1 MRKRSRLGALVVLAL
16 GSCVPFASAQS
27 APLDCAAQAPP
38 SFKEIFTG
46 TMSDFRRLPSNG
58 TAALLA
64 VGAGATLAAHGADD
78 TVTNKVSTRNAVN
91 ERFEAGAILGG
102 TPAELGA
109 ALTTYGLGRVFHNRC
124 VAAVGA
130 DLAQAQLMAQAMT
143 YALKASVQ
151 RDRPEGSGFSFPS
164 GHASVAFASATVLQ
178 RHFGWKAGLPAY
190 AAATYVAASRVQMKR
205 HYLSD
210 VIFGATL
217 GVVAGRTVTMP
228 GGHRM
233 AIGPIATPMGPAAGV
248 TLLGRGR

>member
-1 MRKRSRLGALVVLAL
+1 MRKRLHLGTLVVLAL
-16 GSCVPFASAQS
+16 GSAVPYASAQS
-27 APLDCAAQAPP
+27 RPADCSAEAPP
-38 SFKEIFTG
+38 SFREIFTG
-46 TMSDFRRLPSNG
+46 TVSDFRRLPSSG
-58 TAALLA
+58 TAGLLLA
-64 VGAGATLAAHGADD
+64 GAGATLAAHGADD
-78 TVTNKVSTRNAVN
+78 TVTDNVSSRNGVH
-91 ERFEAGAILGG
+91 ETFEPGAILGG

-124 VAAVGA
+124 MAAVGA

-143 YALKASVQ
+143 YALKASVR

-233 AIGPIATPMGPAAGV
+233 TFGPIATPMGPAAGF
-248 TLLGRGR
+248 TLLGQGR